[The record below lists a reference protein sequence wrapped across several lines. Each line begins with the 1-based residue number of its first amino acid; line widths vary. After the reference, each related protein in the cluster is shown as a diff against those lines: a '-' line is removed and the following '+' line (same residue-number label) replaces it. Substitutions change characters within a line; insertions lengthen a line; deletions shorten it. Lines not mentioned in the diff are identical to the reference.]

1 MTDIHD
7 LVPKNK
13 FDSSNIERLKHLT
26 DNEIEPILPSLLE
39 WIQDCNWPVAGDILP
54 VLALHQSA
62 LVPLIHRVLSPH
74 EKDDIWK
81 YWIITCLAPL
91 FSDESINCILSDI
104 QRIAKSPTQGE
115 LREEVHEAAV
125 IFLQNRL
132 SKTGRY
138 HHITGRAVRLF
149 HNHSG
154 IYSKSGL
161 RVAPYAS
168 LLRCWERSGRER
180 SPLSS

>member
-104 QRIAKSPTQGE
+104 QRIAKNPTQGE

-132 SKTGRY
+132 SKTGR
-138 HHITGRAVRLF
+138 
-149 HNHSG
+149 
-154 IYSKSGL
+154 
-161 RVAPYAS
+161 
-168 LLRCWERSGRER
+168 
-180 SPLSS
+180 

>member
-39 WIQDCNWPVAGDILP
+39 WIQDCN
-54 VLALHQSA
+54 
-62 LVPLIHRVLSPH
+62 PH

-81 YWIITCLAPL
+81 YWIITCLVPL

-132 SKTGRY
+132 SKTGR
-138 HHITGRAVRLF
+138 
-149 HNHSG
+149 
-154 IYSKSGL
+154 
-161 RVAPYAS
+161 
-168 LLRCWERSGRER
+168 
-180 SPLSS
+180 

>member
-81 YWIITCLAPL
+81 YWIMDAY
-91 FSDESINCILSDI
+91 
-104 QRIAKSPTQGE
+104 
-115 LREEVHEAAV
+115 EALENK
-125 IFLQNRL
+125 IME
-132 SKTGRY
+132 KY
-138 HHITGRAVRLF
+138 HLKEPFIWT
-149 HNHSG
+149 
-154 IYSKSGL
+154 
-161 RVAPYAS
+161 
-168 LLRCWERSGRER
+168 
-180 SPLSS
+180 

>member
-1 MTDIHD
+1 MRWRLRANMTDIHD

-81 YWIITCLAPL
+81 YWIITCLVPL
-91 FSDESINCILSDI
+91 FSDESMHYRSLPGF
-104 QRIAKSPTQGE
+104 PTCRSCWTMWNGKGSFP
-115 LREEVHEAAV
+115 
-125 IFLQNRL
+125 I
-132 SKTGRY
+132 GRDSM
-138 HHITGRAVRLF
+138 F
-149 HNHSG
+149 QSG
-154 IYSKSGL
+154 IGSSSNASGSISKSSNRMG
-161 RVAPYAS
+161 YHT
-168 LLRCWERSGRER
+168 GQ
-180 SPLSS
+180 

>member
-1 MTDIHD
+1 MTDIYD
-7 LVPKNK
+7 LIPKDK

-62 LVPLIHRVLSPH
+62 LVPLIHRILSPN
-74 EKDDIWK
+74 EKDNMWK
-81 YWIITCLAPL
+81 YWIITCLVPL
-91 FSDESINCILSDI
+91 FSDKSINGIFSDI

-125 IFLQNRL
+125 TFLQNRL
-132 SKTGRY
+132 SKTSR
-138 HHITGRAVRLF
+138 
-149 HNHSG
+149 
-154 IYSKSGL
+154 
-161 RVAPYAS
+161 
-168 LLRCWERSGRER
+168 
-180 SPLSS
+180 

>member
-13 FDSSNIERLKHLT
+13 FDRERLKHLT

-132 SKTGRY
+132 SKTGR
-138 HHITGRAVRLF
+138 
-149 HNHSG
+149 
-154 IYSKSGL
+154 
-161 RVAPYAS
+161 
-168 LLRCWERSGRER
+168 
-180 SPLSS
+180 

>member
-13 FDSSNIERLKHLT
+13 FDSSNIERLKHLA

-74 EKDDIWK
+74 EKTTYGSIGLSPVW
-81 YWIITCLAPL
+81 YL
-91 FSDESINCILSDI
+91 FF
-104 QRIAKSPTQGE
+104 PM
-115 LREEVHEAAV
+115 
-125 IFLQNRL
+125 
-132 SKTGRY
+132 
-138 HHITGRAVRLF
+138 RA
-149 HNHSG
+149 
-154 IYSKSGL
+154 
-161 RVAPYAS
+161 
-168 LLRCWERSGRER
+168 
-180 SPLSS
+180 

>member
-54 VLALHQSA
+54 
-62 LVPLIHRVLSPH
+62 
-74 EKDDIWK
+74 KDDIWK

-132 SKTGRY
+132 SKTGR
-138 HHITGRAVRLF
+138 
-149 HNHSG
+149 
-154 IYSKSGL
+154 
-161 RVAPYAS
+161 
-168 LLRCWERSGRER
+168 
-180 SPLSS
+180 

>member
-125 IFLQNRL
+125 I
-132 SKTGRY
+132 SM
-138 HHITGRAVRLF
+138 
-149 HNHSG
+149 
-154 IYSKSGL
+154 
-161 RVAPYAS
+161 
-168 LLRCWERSGRER
+168 RST
-180 SPLSS
+180 

>member
-1 MTDIHD
+1 M
-7 LVPKNK
+7 
-13 FDSSNIERLKHLT
+13 RLSR
-26 DNEIEPILPSLLE
+26 LPSLLE
-39 WIQDCNWPVAGDILP
+39 WIQDCNWPVAGVILS

-62 LVPLIHRVLSPH
+62 LVPLIHRVLSPY

-125 IFLQNRL
+125 TFLQNRL
-132 SKTGRY
+132 SKTG
-138 HHITGRAVRLF
+138 G
-149 HNHSG
+149 
-154 IYSKSGL
+154 
-161 RVAPYAS
+161 
-168 LLRCWERSGRER
+168 
-180 SPLSS
+180 

>member
-74 EKDDIWK
+74 EKDDI
-81 YWIITCLAPL
+81 
-91 FSDESINCILSDI
+91 NCPYSGCFGFDNTAFILIVFLQCRALHLHLRAIILSVFQLGVQVGDRELDFDSGFLDGFHLFVI
-104 QRIAKSPTQGE
+104 QIGVIRQQMLCCAIE
-115 LREEVHEAAV
+115 LR
-125 IFLQNRL
+125 
-132 SKTGRY
+132 
-138 HHITGRAVRLF
+138 
-149 HNHSG
+149 
-154 IYSKSGL
+154 
-161 RVAPYAS
+161 
-168 LLRCWERSGRER
+168 
-180 SPLSS
+180 